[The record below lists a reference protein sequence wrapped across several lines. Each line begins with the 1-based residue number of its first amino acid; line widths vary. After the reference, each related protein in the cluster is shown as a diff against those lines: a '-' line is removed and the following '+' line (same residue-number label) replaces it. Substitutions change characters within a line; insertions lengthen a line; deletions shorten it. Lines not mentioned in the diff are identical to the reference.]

1 MTSSILV
8 TEANFVHAET
18 DRMFSTFAAFAGGV
32 NLPFHILAPT
42 PLDAQTVIRMNRDTL
57 YSAIVVDLSEGAA
70 TLTVPDAGGR
80 YMSAAVVNHN
90 HHINRIYSEPG
101 EYSLTIDEFET
112 PYVAVLLRVLV
123 DPEDPA
129 DVAAVNAVQHGFA
142 VAANEPHPYPMPDWD
157 TDSLDAVRA
166 TLLERTRS
174 QGGFGGA
181 FGSRAEVDPE
191 KHLLGAAAGWGGLPE
206 REAMYVNVDHGLPVG
221 EYRIVV
227 NDVPV
232 DAFWSI
238 SMYNARGF
246 FEQVGDGAVSVS
258 SVTAGREPDG
268 SVVVHFGGCGD
279 GRSNCI
285 GIMDG
290 WNYVV
295 RMYRPRPEVVDGS
308 WTFPDPEPIA

>member
-18 DRMFSTFAAFAGGV
+18 DRMFSGFAAMAGGV

-42 PLDAQTVIRMNRDTL
+42 PLDAQSVIRMNRDTL
-57 YSAIVVDLSEGAA
+57 YSAIVVDLSEGA

-80 YMSAAVVNHN
+80 YMSASVVNHD
-90 HHINRIYSEPG
+90 HHINRIFSEAG
-101 EYSLTIDEFET
+101 EYALTIEEFET
-112 PYVAVLLRVLV
+112 QYVAVLLRVLV

-129 DVAAVNAVQHGFA
+129 DVAAVNAVQHRFA

-166 TLLERTRS
+166 ALLERARS
-174 QGGFGGA
+174 RGGFTGA
-181 FGSRAEVDPE
+181 FGSRAEVEPE
-191 KHLLGAAAGWGGLPE
+191 MHLLGTAAGWGGLPE

-227 NDVPV
+227 REVPV

-238 SMYNARGF
+238 SMYNANGY
-246 FEQVGDGAVSVS
+246 FEQVGDAAVSVS
-258 SVTAGREPDG
+258 SVTADREDDG
-268 SVVVHFGGCGD
+268 SVVVHLGGAGD
-279 GRSNCI
+279 GRSNRI

-295 RMYRPRPEVVDGS
+295 RMYRPHPAVLDGS

>member
-18 DRMFSTFAAFAGGV
+18 DRMFSGFAAMAGGV

-42 PLDAQTVIRMNRDTL
+42 PLDAQSVIRMNRDTL
-57 YSAIVVDLSEGAA
+57 YSAIVVDLSEGA

-80 YMSAAVVNHN
+80 YMSASVVNHD

-101 EYSLTIDEFET
+101 EYALTIDEFET
-112 PYVAVLLRVLV
+112 PYVCVLLRVLV
-123 DPEDPA
+123 DPENAA
-129 DVAAVNAVQHGFA
+129 DVAAVNAVQHGFS

-166 TLLERTRS
+166 TLLERARS
-174 QGGFGGA
+174 REGFSGA

-191 KHLLGAAAGWGGLPE
+191 KHLLGTAAGWGGLPE

-227 NDVPV
+227 HEVPV

-238 SMYNARGF
+238 SMYNAGGY
-246 FEQVGDGAVSVS
+246 FEQVGDAAVSVS
-258 SVTAGREPDG
+258 SVTADREADG
-268 SVVVHFGGCGD
+268 SVVVHLGGTGD
-279 GRSNCI
+279 GRSNRI

-295 RMYRPRPEVVDGS
+295 RMYRPHPEVLDGS
-308 WTFPDPEPIA
+308 WAFPEPEPIA